1 MLRNHK
7 KEMSILIKNT
17 KIFFLIVLTL
27 SLLSPHYAS
36 ATSDTERRYLG
47 WYWFE
52 EKAPLVPSKDDSNN
66 ESLAAQTEITSPQAK
81 AEIEQ
86 FAKELEDLKFMMLAR
101 PSVENVKAYRDKEK
115 LMWTQAMTLHEAW
128 DMTNLLYP
136 NQRDLINNPVNVH
149 AVKAKRE
156 LVRSQDGEKIKQLAK
171 EFDLVLF
178 FDPNCTYCKLLSP
191 VLASFGEQYG
201 FNIEAISTTN
211 VKHELFKTA
220 NVQGLAHS
228 LGITAFPT
236 VIAISHD
243 GKDAFELIRGYVS
256 ISELEEY
263 SLLMIKHLENRKSPK
278 ALTPT
283 TSLISNN
290 EAS

>member
-1 MLRNHK
+1 MLHK
-7 KEMSILIKNT
+7 ILALIII
-17 KIFFLIVLTL
+17 IFFTSS
-27 SLLSPHYAS
+27 SLQCAS
-36 ATSDTERRYLG
+36 ANDFSSERYLG

-52 EKAPLVPSKDDSNN
+52 EKTPVVPSKDDSNN
-66 ESLAAQTEITSPQAK
+66 ESQAAITSLQAK

-115 LMWTQAMTLHEAW
+115 LMWMQAMALHEAW
-128 DMTNLLYP
+128 DMANLLYP
-136 NQRDLINNPVNVH
+136 DQRDLINNPVNVH

-178 FDPNCTYCKLLSP
+178 FDPNCSYCKLLSP
-191 VLASFGEQYG
+191 VLAHFAEQYG

-220 NVQGLAHS
+220 NIQGLAQS

-243 GKDAFELIRGYVS
+243 EKDAFELIRGYVS

-263 SLLMIKHLENRKSPK
+263 SLLMIRHLESRKTSKTPKSPI
-278 ALTPT
+278 PT

-290 EAS
+290 GAS

>member
-1 MLRNHK
+1 MLRNK
-7 KEMSILIKNT
+7 LAVIIITISVT
-17 KIFFLIVLTL
+17 LTN
-27 SLLSPHYAS
+27 YAS
-36 ATSDTERRYLG
+36 ANDFSNERYLG

-52 EKAPLVPSKDDSNN
+52 EKAPVVSSKDSSNN
-66 ESLAAQTEITSPQAK
+66 ELLSQQAEITSLQAK

-115 LMWTQAMTLHEAW
+115 QMWSQAMTLHDAW

-211 VKHELFKTA
+211 VK
-220 NVQGLAHS
+220 
-228 LGITAFPT
+228 
-236 VIAISHD
+236 
-243 GKDAFELIRGYVS
+243 
-256 ISELEEY
+256 
-263 SLLMIKHLENRKSPK
+263 
-278 ALTPT
+278 
-283 TSLISNN
+283 
-290 EAS
+290 